1 MAAYF
6 PGSISAS
13 LSATSTSKEGNPTSS
28 SGLSALFNDSS
39 LKKFAR
45 VTKPQEFDLKR
56 STVTTTAARLDPVA
70 QSVVDQKALRNAA
83 KKAKRGKTGASV
95 KKSPVENEEVMDDLV
110 GTSKSAK
117 SDAEKDVQYDKN
129 DRTIFLGNVPTSET
143 VKSITKMCTEFG
155 EVESVRLRSV
165 PVAGTAVDD
174 AGNQSLV
181 KKVCSNKRDFGSQ
194 KGSLNAYVVF
204 QQRSAVQK
212 ALSAN
217 NRLIGGESGEGKGRH
232 LRVDL
237 MKPTLFDPKRT
248 VFVGGVP
255 HYADEEE
262 VRAHFAAVL
271 PNGQNDIENI
281 RLVRDAETLI
291 GKGFGYLLLS
301 DSDAVMQAL
310 TLHKAPYRKRWEL
323 RVTVCGKRTKRTEAA
338 AHSKQNTGSAGGKD
352 SAARGQKRKQGDSE
366 TSTTAESGESSETPE
381 KAKKMRWRDMAP
393 EDVPKRDT
401 EALAAKAAAGAA
413 KRLQKKMAKQV
424 KALKTVNT
432 RKKVLTERGQI
443 KKDGRKGKR
452 LGGNVKKAMKA
463 AKLA

>member
-13 LSATSTSKEGNPTSS
+13 LSAASASKDGNPASS

-56 STVTTTAARLDPVA
+56 STVTTPSVRLDPVA
-70 QSVVDQKALRNAA
+70 QGVVDEKALRNAA
-83 KKAKRGKTGASV
+83 KKAKRGKSGAGA
-95 KKSPVENEEVMDDLV
+95 KKSAVENEDGHV
-110 GTSKSAK
+110 GTSEPAK
-117 SDAEKDVQYDKN
+117 SVADKDVEFDKN

-143 VKSITKMCTEFG
+143 VKSITKMCSEFG

-174 AGNQSLV
+174 SGNQSLV

-262 VRAHFAAVL
+262 VRAHFAAAL

-338 AHSKQNTGSAGGKD
+338 AHSKLNPGSANGKENSSGHKRKHGD
-352 SAARGQKRKQGDSE
+352 SA
-366 TSTTAESGESSETPE
+366 TSTPAESGDSSESLE

-393 EDVPKRDT
+393 EDVPKRDI
-401 EALAAKAAAGAA
+401 EAQAAKAAAGAA
-413 KRLQKKMAKQV
+413 KRLQKKMVKQV
-424 KALKTVNT
+424 KALKTANT